1 MMRATINTLSSEF
14 KKCRQRHFATYGS
27 AMSAVLRVLC
37 DIKLLNNDD
46 CKRRTAMRKLVGS
59 LFASKEKRT
68 LRRMLE
74 YVCSDNAFALYDILR
89 RYCDG
94 NSFDKNIVSCSVEY
108 LADIQCEVE
117 SSFGKDFISIPKEEK
132 AAIFNLLRR
141 IFDYDAFRDGK
152 ILEFGKDGAVRWRQ
166 RKANSW
172 SGGDFVR
179 ILNPVVR
186 YCPYCNADT
195 VYAVKI
201 CSRRVLPYASA
212 LDHFMPRAQ
221 FPYFGISIC
230 NLVPSCT
237 RCNSSLK
244 GDSSVTFAD
253 APHPYRDNLY
263 ENFRFYIAAH
273 NITSLGQDCDF
284 DISVKYIGKMEQQ
297 KKAKLLLGDV
307 LHIGDVYDQL
317 FKRETL
323 DIIKKLR
330 LLTKPYIKGVFS
342 GLLSSN
348 NDLKCLLPELLVPN
362 DCIPTYRF
370 SKLTKDM
377 AVQFGV
383 MARALFGG

>member
-1 MMRATINTLSSEF
+1 MRATINTLSSEF
-14 KKCRQRHFATYGS
+14 KKCRQSHFTTYAS
-27 AMSAVLRVLC
+27 EMSAVLWALC
-37 DIKLLNNDD
+37 NIKLLNANLR
-46 CKRRTAMRKLVGS
+46 KRETAMRKLVCS
-59 LFASKEKRT
+59 LFAGKEKRM
-68 LRRMLE
+68 LRRMLKH
-74 YVCSDNAFALYDILR
+74 VCSDNAFALYDILR

-94 NSFDKNIVSCSVEY
+94 NSFDTNILSCSVER
-108 LADIQCEVE
+108 LADIQREVE
-117 SSFGKDFISIPKEEK
+117 SSFGKDLNLIPKEEK
-132 AAIFNLLRR
+132 SAIFNLLKR
-141 IFDYDAFRDGK
+141 IFDYDAFREGK
-152 ILEFGKDGAVRWRQ
+152 VLELGKDGAVRWRQ
-166 RKANSW
+166 CKANSW

-179 ILNPVVR
+179 ILNPVVK

-195 VYAVKI
+195 IYAVKI
-201 CSRRVLPYASA
+201 CGRRVLPSASA
-212 LDHFMPRAQ
+212 LDHFMPRSH
-221 FPYFGISIC
+221 FPYFGISLC

-244 GDSSVTFAD
+244 GDSVVTFAD
-253 APHPYRDNLY
+253 APHPYRDNVY
-263 ENFRFYIAAH
+263 GNFRFYVTAH
-273 NITSLGQDCDF
+273 SITSIGQDCDF
-284 DISVKYIGKMEQQ
+284 DIFVKYRGGMAQQ
-297 KKAKLLLGDV
+297 NKAKHLFDDV

>member
-1 MMRATINTLSSEF
+1 MDIIGTYYLIDYENVGVGGLAGVERLGGEDHIYLFYTDNN
-14 KKCRQRHFATYGS
+14 KKIDLDVF
-27 AMSAVLRVLC
+27 
-37 DIKLLNNDD
+37 
-46 CKRRTAMRKLVGS
+46 
-59 LFASKEKRT
+59 
-68 LRRMLE
+68 
-74 YVCSDNAFALYDILR
+74 
-89 RYCDG
+89 
-94 NSFDKNIVSCSVEY
+94 FDHGE
-108 LADIQCEVE
+108 ADIRPYKIPTGKQRLDMHLV
-117 SSFGKDFISIPKEEK
+117 SFLGY
-132 AAIFNLLRR
+132 LL
-141 IFDYDAFRDGK
+141 
-152 ILEFGKDGAVRWRQ
+152 GKDGAVRWRQ
-166 RKANSW
+166 CKANSW

-179 ILNPVVR
+179 ILNPVVK

-195 VYAVKI
+195 IYAVKI
-201 CSRRVLPYASA
+201 CGRRVLPYASA
-212 LDHFMPRAQ
+212 LDHFMPRSH
-221 FPYFGISIC
+221 FPYFGISLC

-263 ENFRFYIAAH
+263 GNFRFYVTAH
-273 NITSLGQDCDF
+273 SITSIGQDCDF
-284 DISVKYIGKMEQQ
+284 DISVKYMGGMAQQ
-297 KKAKLLLGDV
+297 NKAKHLFDDV